1 MPDKTYQLDI
11 VTPEKNVFSEK
22 VDFAVFPGSEG
33 ELGILF
39 NHAPLLSRLLPGEIR
54 ITRDRKTDC
63 MAISGG
69 FLEVRKNEVSVITET
84 AESGNQ
90 IDLERAIKEKESA
103 EAELKNASTPAEKKA
118 ADLRLRKALARV
130 KVGEKAANTPPT
142 GEARSGIST

>member
-1 MPDKTYQLDI
+1 MSDKTYQLDI

-39 NHAPLLSRLLPGEIR
+39 NHAPLLSRLDPGEIR
-54 ITRDRKTDC
+54 ITRDKKTDC

-84 AESGNQ
+84 AEFANQ
-90 IDLERAIKEKESA
+90 IDITRAIAEKESA
-103 EAELKNASTPAEKKA
+103 EAELKNASTPAEKKT

-130 KVGEKAANTPPT
+130 KVAEKTANPLPKGET
-142 GEARSGIST
+142 RSGSSR